1 MRTAL
6 LSMCLMASL
15 FGIAGCQ
22 ATDNP
27 NSPAIQALDNPPNSC
42 GPGGSQNIED
52 CQSGG
57 R

>member
-1 MRTAL
+1 MRTVL
-6 LSMCLMASL
+6 LSMCLVASL